1 MKPYRRKKYFIHK
14 KIQIKYALL
23 TVSLLVLY
31 TIILLMAIFGPYIMA
46 LFSDVPFSQ
55 KSEAAEVLLLLH
67 KYIWPGIGFVI
78 ILFGVLSIF
87 ITHKLAG
94 PVFVFERMTR
104 DIAAGDLT
112 VRAKL
117 RKGDDLHELGKNF
130 NQVADNLESLLL
142 KMEEQHKK
150 LSSYVTKLRRELET
164 REISEQTIIELTK
177 KIDID
182 KEEIKKTLE
191 RYKYRGKMED
201 TSELS
206 NESKILRLSR

>member
-1 MKPYRRKKYFIHK
+1 MKPYKRKQYFIHK

-31 TIILLMAIFGPYIMA
+31 TIILLMAIFAPYIMA
-46 LFSDVPFSQ
+46 LFSDLPLSQ

-67 KYIWPGIGFVI
+67 KYIWPGIGLVI

-117 RKGDDLHELGKNF
+117 RRGDDLRDLEKNF
-130 NQVADNLESLLL
+130 NQMADNLESLLIKL
-142 KMEEQHKK
+142 EEEHKK
-150 LSSYVTKLRRELET
+150 LSSYVSKLRRELEA
-164 REISEQTIIELTK
+164 REISEQTIIELIK

-182 KEEIKKTLE
+182 KEDIKKILE
-191 RYKYRGKMED
+191 RYKYRGKAEGTLDKED
-201 TSELS
+201 
-206 NESKILRLSR
+206 I

>member
-1 MKPYRRKKYFIHK
+1 MKPYKRKQYFIHR

-31 TIILLMAIFGPYIMA
+31 TIILLMAIFAPYILA
-46 LFSDVPFSQ
+46 LFLDVPFSQ

-67 KYIWPGIGFVI
+67 KYIWPGIGLVI
-78 ILFGVLSIF
+78 ILFGVFSIF

-104 DIAAGDLT
+104 NIAAGDLT

-117 RKGDDLHELGKNF
+117 RKGDDLHDLEKNF
-130 NQVADNLESLLL
+130 NQMADNLESLLIKL
-142 KMEEQHKK
+142 EEQHKK
-150 LSSYVTKLRRELET
+150 LSSYVSKLRRELEV

-177 KIDID
+177 KIEIDMEDIN
-182 KEEIKKTLE
+182 KILE
-191 RYKYRGKMED
+191 RYKYKGKSED
-201 TSELS
+201 TLD
-206 NESKILRLSR
+206 RGDM

>member
-1 MKPYRRKKYFIHK
+1 MKPYKRKQYFIHK

-23 TVSLLVLY
+23 TISLLVLY
-31 TIILLMAIFGPYIMA
+31 TIILLMAIFAPYIMA
-46 LFSDVPFSQ
+46 LFSDLPLSQ

-67 KYIWPGIGFVI
+67 KYIWPGIGLVI

-104 DIAAGDLT
+104 NIAAGDLT

-117 RKGDDLHELGKNF
+117 RRGDDLRDLEKNF
-130 NQVADNLESLLL
+130 NQMADNLESLLIKL
-142 KMEEQHKK
+142 EEEHKK
-150 LSSYVTKLRRELET
+150 LSSYVSKLRRELEA

-182 KEEIKKTLE
+182 REDIKKILE
-191 RYKYRGKMED
+191 RYKYRGKPEGTLDKED
-201 TSELS
+201 
-206 NESKILRLSR
+206 I

>member
-1 MKPYRRKKYFIHK
+1 MKLYKRKQYFVHK

-23 TVSLLVLY
+23 TVSLLLLY
-31 TIILLMAIFGPYIMA
+31 TIILLMAIFAPYIMA
-46 LFSDVPFSQ
+46 LFSDLPLSQ

-67 KYIWPGIGFVI
+67 KYIWPGIGFII
-78 ILFGVLSIF
+78 ILFGVFSVLSIF

-104 DIAAGDLT
+104 NIAAGDLT

-117 RKGDDLHELGKNF
+117 RKGDDLRDLEKNI
-130 NQVADNLESLLL
+130 NQMADNLESLLIKL
-142 KMEEQHKK
+142 EEEHKK
-150 LSSYVTKLRRELET
+150 LSSYVSKLRRELEA

-182 KEEIKKTLE
+182 KEDIKKILE
-191 RYKYRGKMED
+191 RYKYRGKPEGTLD
-201 TSELS
+201 
-206 NESKILRLSR
+206 RGDV

>member
-1 MKPYRRKKYFIHK
+1 MKPYKRKQYFIHK

-31 TIILLMAIFGPYIMA
+31 TIILLMAIFAPYIMA
-46 LFSDVPFSQ
+46 LFSDLPLSQ

-67 KYIWPGIGFVI
+67 KYIWPGIGLVI

-104 DIAAGDLT
+104 NIAAGDLT

-117 RKGDDLHELGKNF
+117 RKGDDLRDLEKNF
-130 NQVADNLESLLL
+130 NQMADNLESLLIKL
-142 KMEEQHKK
+142 EEEHKK
-150 LSSYVTKLRRELET
+150 LSSYVSKLRRELEA
-164 REISEQTIIELTK
+164 RGISEQTIIELTK

-182 KEEIKKTLE
+182 KEDIKKILE
-191 RYKYRGKMED
+191 RYKYRGKPEGTLDKED
-201 TSELS
+201 
-206 NESKILRLSR
+206 I

>member
-1 MKPYRRKKYFIHK
+1 MKPYKRKQYFIHK

-31 TIILLMAIFGPYIMA
+31 TIILLMAIFAPYIMA
-46 LFSDVPFSQ
+46 LFSDLPLSQ

-67 KYIWPGIGFVI
+67 KYIWPGIGLVI

-87 ITHKLAG
+87 ITHKLVG

-104 DIAAGDLT
+104 NIAAGDLT

-117 RKGDDLHELGKNF
+117 RRGDDLRDLEKNF
-130 NQVADNLESLLL
+130 NQMADNLESLLIKL
-142 KMEEQHKK
+142 EEEHKK
-150 LSSYVTKLRRELET
+150 LSSYVSKLRREVEA

-182 KEEIKKTLE
+182 KEDIKKILE
-191 RYKYRGKMED
+191 RYKYRGKPEGTLDKED
-201 TSELS
+201 
-206 NESKILRLSR
+206 I

>member
-1 MKPYRRKKYFIHK
+1 
-14 KIQIKYALL
+14 
-23 TVSLLVLY
+23 
-31 TIILLMAIFGPYIMA
+31 MAIFAPYIMA
-46 LFSDVPFSQ
+46 LFSDLPLSQ

-67 KYIWPGIGFVI
+67 KYIWPGIGLVI

-104 DIAAGDLT
+104 NIAAGDLT

-117 RKGDDLHELGKNF
+117 RRGDDLRDLEKNF
-130 NQVADNLESLLL
+130 NQMADNLESLLIKL
-142 KMEEQHKK
+142 EEEHKK
-150 LSSYVTKLRRELET
+150 LSSYVSKLRRELEA

-182 KEEIKKTLE
+182 REDIKKILE
-191 RYKYRGKMED
+191 RYKYRGKAEGTLDKED
-201 TSELS
+201 
-206 NESKILRLSR
+206 I

>member
-1 MKPYRRKKYFIHK
+1 MKPYRRKQYFIHK

-31 TIILLMAIFGPYIMA
+31 TIILLTAIFGPYIMA

-67 KYIWPGIGFVI
+67 KYVWPGIGFVI
-78 ILFGVLSIF
+78 ILFGILSIF

-104 DIAAGDLT
+104 NIAAGDLT

-117 RKGDDLHELGKNF
+117 RKGDDLHDLERNF
-130 NQVADNLESLLL
+130 NQIADNLESLLL

-150 LSSYVTKLRRELET
+150 LASYVTKLRRTLEA
-164 REISEQTIIELTK
+164 REISEQAIIELTE
-177 KIDID
+177 KIDRD
-182 KEEIKKTLE
+182 KEDIKEILE
-191 RYKYRGKMED
+191 RYKYRGKMEE

-206 NESKILRLSR
+206 NESKILLS